1 MAASRSQPPS
11 RFIQGVTVSSGLVAG
26 PVHIVQAGADEVPT
40 WTVSAEDVPA
50 EIGRLAAAMNA
61 AGEELSAKQEQVA
74 AQTNGK
80 DAEIFAVHRM
90 ILTDPSALQEVEV
103 TISEE
108 RVNAEA
114 AVERLI
120 KRFEST
126 LGSLEGASVR
136 GYAADVSDPWRLVLG
151 KLLERDSE
159 QVRRSV
165 DRVVLIAPELTP
177 QVTTF
182 LPKDRVLAIVCE
194 KGGRFSHGAVLARSL
209 GVPCVVAIPNL
220 LARLEQDRVICVN
233 GDQGT
238 VLLNPAASD
247 LKEFAE
253 EQEQRAARRAVRESV
268 AAEAPTTTDGERLDV
283 QVNIESVRDLETFQ
297 AAHTDGVGL
306 LRTEFLYMER
316 SEFPSEEEQ
325 YRMYRRVVEHMQ
337 GQRVTVRTLDIGA
350 DKQLPYFNAP
360 EERNPALGWRGLRIS
375 LQWPDLFRVQLRAAL
390 RAGAHGPLQL
400 LLPMVSSL
408 EQIDEA
414 HEIFNGVRESLE
426 GQGYDVPTDLPVGA
440 MIEVPSLLLNL
451 EDVVEEV
458 DFVSVGTNDLVQYL
472 LAVDR
477 DNSFVTRLYEP
488 HDPSVIK
495 ALERVAKVAGAAGK
509 PCSVCGDVAANPA
522 VAACLL
528 GLGFTS
534 VSVSPHFV
542 PDIKYALRQM
552 SGAQARMWAEE
563 LVACRR
569 GVEVKQLLRRVSA
582 ELHV

>member
-1 MAASRSQPPS
+1 MPAPRSQPPS
-11 RFIQGVTVSSGLVAG
+11 RFIQGVAVSSGLVAG
-26 PVHIVQAGADEVPT
+26 PVHIVQAGAHEVPT
-40 WTVSAEDVPA
+40 WTVSAEDVPS

-61 AGEELSAKQEQVA
+61 AGEELGAKQEQVA
-74 AQTNGK
+74 AQTSGK

-90 ILTDPSALQEVEV
+90 ILTDPSALQEVES

-120 KRFEST
+120 KRFEAT
-126 LGSLEGASVR
+126 LGRLEGASVR
-136 GYAADVSDPWRLVLG
+136 GYAADVSDPWRLVLS

-238 VLLNPAASD
+238 VLLNPAEAD
-247 LKEFAE
+247 LREFSE
-253 EQEQRAARRAVRESV
+253 EQEQRAARRAVRQSV
-268 AAEAPTTTDGERLDV
+268 AAEPPTTTDGERLDV

-297 AAHTDGVGL
+297 AEHTDGVGL

-350 DKQLPYFNAP
+350 DKQLPYFSAP

-426 GQGYDVPTDLPVGA
+426 GQGYDVPTELPVGV

-451 EDVVEEV
+451 EDVIEEV

-488 HDPSVIK
+488 HDPSVVK
-495 ALERVAKVAGAAGK
+495 ALERVAKVAKAAGK

-552 SGAQARMWAEE
+552 SGAQARAWAAEW
-563 LVACRR
+563 VACRR
-569 GVEVKQLLRRVSA
+569 GAEVKQLLRRVSA

>member
-1 MAASRSQPPS
+1 MGPTGSHASS
-11 RFIQGVTVSSGLVAG
+11 RFVQGVAVSSGLVAG
-26 PVHIVQAGADEVPT
+26 PVHIVQAGTGEVPT
-40 WTVSAEDVPA
+40 WTVPA
-50 EIGRLAAAMNA
+50 DEVTSEIGRLAAAMNA
-61 AGEELSAKQEQVA
+61 AGEDLEHKQLQVA
-74 AQTNGK
+74 AQTGGK

-90 ILTDPSALQEVEV
+90 ILTDPTALQQVEK

-114 AVERLI
+114 AIDRLI
-120 KRFEST
+120 KRFEAT
-126 LGSLEGASVR
+126 MGSLEGASVR
-136 GYAADVSDPWRLVLG
+136 GYAADVSDPWRLVLD

-159 QVRRSV
+159 EVRRSA
-165 DRVVLIAPELTP
+165 DKVVLIAPELTP
-177 QVTTF
+177 QVTAF

-220 LARLEQDRVICVN
+220 LARLEQDRVICVD
-233 GDQGT
+233 GDQGA
-238 VLLNPAASD
+238 VLLSPADKD
-247 LKEFAE
+247 LEEFTE
-253 EQEQRAARRAVRESV
+253 ERRQRGARRAVRESV
-268 AAEAPTTTDGERLDV
+268 AAEPPVTSDGERLDV
-283 QVNIESVRDLETFQ
+283 LVNVESVRDLDTFK

-325 YRMYRRVVEHMQ
+325 YRMYRRVVEHME
-337 GQRVTVRTLDIGA
+337 GRSVTVRTLDIGA
-350 DKQLPYFNAP
+350 DKQLPYFGTP

-390 RAGAHGPLQL
+390 RAGAHGPLQV

-414 HEIFNGVRESLE
+414 HELFDSVRGNLID
-426 GQGYDVPTDLPVGA
+426 QGYDVPEQLLVGV
-440 MIEVPSLLLNL
+440 MIEVPSMVIAL
-451 EDVVEEV
+451 EDVIDQV

-495 ALERVAKVAGAAGK
+495 ALRRVARIANQAGK

-528 GLGFTS
+528 GLGFDS

-552 SGAQARMWAEE
+552 SGAQAREWAQE
-563 LVACRR
+563 LVACKR
-569 GVEVKQLLRRVSA
+569 GAEVKAVLRKVSTA
-582 ELHV
+582 LHV

>member
-1 MAASRSQPPS
+1 MASPRPQSPS
-11 RFIQGVTVSSGLVAG
+11 RYIQGVAVSSGLVAG
-26 PVHIVQAGADEVPT
+26 PVHIVQAGAHEVPT
-40 WTVSAEDVPA
+40 WTVSAEDVPS

-61 AGEELSAKQEQVA
+61 AGEELGAKQEQVA
-74 AQTNGK
+74 AQTSGK

-90 ILTDPSALQEVEV
+90 ILTDPSALQEVES

-120 KRFEST
+120 KRFEAT
-126 LGSLEGASVR
+126 LGGLEGASVR

-238 VLLNPAASD
+238 VLLNPADAD
-247 LKEFAE
+247 LKEFDE
-253 EQEQRAARRAVRESV
+253 EQEQRAARRAVRERV
-268 AAEAPTTTDGERLDV
+268 AAEPPVTTDGARLGV
-283 QVNIESVRDLETFQ
+283 QVNIESVRDLDTFQ
-297 AAHTDGVGL
+297 ADHTDGVGL

-400 LLPMVSSL
+400 LLPMVSTL
-408 EQIDEA
+408 EQVDEA
-414 HEIFNGVRESLE
+414 HEIFNGVRDSLE
-426 GQGYDVPTDLPVGA
+426 GQGYEVPSELPVGV

-451 EDVVEEV
+451 EDVIEEV

-495 ALERVAKVAGAAGK
+495 ALERVAKVANAAGK
-509 PCSVCGDVAANPA
+509 PCSVCGDVAATPA

-552 SGAQARMWAEE
+552 SGHQARAWAEE

-569 GVEVKQLLRRVSA
+569 GAEVKQLLRRVSA